1 MTSETTETKEKLW
14 NSNYTKVWIANFMIF
29 FSFMLLAPML
39 PLYMSDTFDANK
51 DIIGIVLSGYTL
63 TALLIRPFSGFFVD
77 SFPRKKV
84 LLICYFLFFIFFA
97 GYLAAGTLL
106 IFAIVR
112 TLHGAPF
119 GATTVSNS
127 TVAIDVL
134 PPSRRA
140 EGIGYYGLSNNI
152 ASAIGPSVA
161 IWIHEMTGS
170 YDLIFLLSLLF
181 AGIGFAINSTL
192 KIRPRELIQN
202 KPKLSFDRFFLL
214 KGWSAGLAM
223 VCYAFS
229 YGVIATYIAIYGK
242 EELGITGGSG
252 VYFILL
258 SAGLILSRLIGSK
271 TLREGKIVRN
281 ASLGICV
288 SVCGY
293 LVFAALHNP
302 VGFYASAL
310 IIGLGNGHMWPA
322 FQTMFINLAP
332 HTQRGTANS
341 SILISWDIGVGLG
354 ILIGGVFV
362 EHFGY
367 HSAFWA
373 AWILNAVGVIFYF
386 AYVRNSYLKNKLR

>member
-1 MTSETTETKEKLW
+1 MTSAQTEIKEKLW

-161 IWIHEMTGS
+161 IWIHEVTGS
-170 YDLIFLLSLLF
+170 YDLIFLLSLIF
-181 AGIGFAINSTL
+181 AGIGFAVNSTL
-192 KIRPRELIQN
+192 KIRPREIVQN
-202 KPKLSFDRFFLL
+202 KPKLSFDRFFLV
-214 KGWSAGLAM
+214 KGWSEGLAM

-258 SAGLILSRLIGSK
+258 SAGLIMSRLIGSR

-354 ILIGGVFV
+354 ILVGGVFV

-367 HSAFWA
+367 HSAFWV
-373 AWILNAVGVIFYF
+373 AWILNAVGVLFYF
-386 AYVRNSYLKNKLR
+386 AYVRNNYLKNRLR